1 MAKIL
6 IIDDDEPIRDS
17 LEAVALAAGHDVRTA
32 PDGRKGLTAY
42 ADFHPDLVVTDII
55 MPEQDGLET
64 ITQLRRLTRTMPIIA
79 ISGGDRFGG
88 FSSLAAARKL
98 GADRTLT
105 KPFSGAILI
114 SEIAELL
121 PRAA

>member
-6 IIDDDEPIRDS
+6 IIDDDAPIRDS
-17 LEAVALAAGHDVRTA
+17 LEAVAMAAGHDVRTA
-32 PDGRKGLTAY
+32 TNGRKGMAEY
-42 ADFHPDLVVTDII
+42 AAFHPDLVVTDIM

-64 ITQLRRLTRTMPIIA
+64 ITQLRRLTRTLPIIA
-79 ISGGDRFGG
+79 MSGGDRFGG
-88 FSSLAAARKL
+88 FSTLAAARKL

-105 KPFSGAILI
+105 KPFSGTILM

>member
-17 LEAVALAAGHDVRTA
+17 LEAMAMAAGHDVLTA
-32 PDGRKGLTAY
+32 ADGRKGMAAY
-42 ADFHPDLVVTDII
+42 AAFQPDLVVTDII

-64 ITQLRRLTRTMPIIA
+64 ITQLRRLSRSMPIIA
-79 ISGGDRFGG
+79 ISGGERYGSFD
-88 FSSLAAARKL
+88 SLAAARKL

-105 KPFSGAILI
+105 KPFSGAMLM